1 MKGVTRMVE
10 MQEKKADVRG
20 AVQQAGHAKGQVPW
34 YRSSEAV
41 AERKGRSRAELERS
55 GGRQL
60 RDVRLDKEANEAF
73 QALQAQHPDL
83 DGGAIVR
90 LALVATARKKG

>member
-1 MKGVTRMVE
+1 MH
-10 MQEKKADVRG
+10 EKKADATVALVQAN
-20 AVQQAGHAKGQVPW
+20 AVKGQVPW
-34 YRSSEAV
+34 YRRSEAV
-41 AERKGRSRAELERS
+41 AERKERSRAELERS

-60 RDVRLDKEANEAF
+60 REVRLDREANEAF